1 MSESENKSK
10 TSSSSAGPAGARA
23 DGPADPTA
31 PPPPAEPP
39 TDADAEAVL
48 TGGYRRFVI
57 VISGPSGAGKSTFVH
72 ELLARY
78 PDDIVYSVSATS
90 RARRQHEK
98 EGEDYFYLDRDDFQ
112 KRIAQGEFAEW
123 AEVHGELYGTL
134 RAQVDQALAAGKNVL
149 LDIDV
154 QGGRAV
160 RRIYPDGVFIFIL
173 PPSMERLEERL
184 RGRGTDS
191 EERIRLRLEN
201 ARREITLAHEYDY
214 AVINDELDNAAPKV
228 NAIVAAERCRA
239 TRLMRA
245 RRD

>member
-1 MSESENKSK
+1 MSESGSKSK
-10 TSSSSAGPAGARA
+10 TSN
-23 DGPADPTA
+23 
-31 PPPPAEPP
+31 
-39 TDADAEAVL
+39 DAEAVL
-48 TGGYRRFVI
+48 TAGYRRFVI

-72 ELLARY
+72 ELLRLH
-78 PDDIVYSVSATS
+78 PDDMVYSVSATS
-90 RARRQHEK
+90 RARREHET
-98 EGEDYFYLDRDDFQ
+98 EGVYYFYLGRDDFR
-112 KRIAQGEFAEW
+112 KRIEKGEFAEW

-173 PPSMERLEERL
+173 PPSMARLEERL

-214 AVINDELDNAAPKV
+214 AVVNDDWDSAAPKV
-228 NAIVAAERCRA
+228 NAIVAAERCKAMRLFRPRA
-239 TRLMRA
+239 GA
-245 RRD
+245 